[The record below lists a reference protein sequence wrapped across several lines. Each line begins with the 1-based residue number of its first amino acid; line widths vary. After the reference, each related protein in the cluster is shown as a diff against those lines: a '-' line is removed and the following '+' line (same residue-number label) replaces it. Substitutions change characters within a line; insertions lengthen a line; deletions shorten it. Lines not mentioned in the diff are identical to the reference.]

1 MKLLIKARQSG
12 KTTQLI
18 YTSEATGYPIV
29 VPNYGMKKIT
39 EEMAA
44 KMGCNIPE
52 PITVGA
58 LRDKSHNG
66 ILDPDNVLLD
76 NAEFILKD
84 ALKEYLGKNVV
95 CATMSSD

>member
-1 MKLLIKARQSG
+1 MKLLIKARQAG

-29 VPNYGMKKIT
+29 VPSCVMKKYT

-52 PITVGA
+52 PITVGE
-58 LRDKSHNG
+58 LRDISRNG

-95 CATMSSD
+95 CATMSLD